1 MTSLTDNAQSTDAGE
16 LPADGSAAD
25 ATDDGLDPAALSV
38 ALREMRDAGLTT
50 IENALPLQVIEGLR
64 AAYEALLES
73 SSEGRVQNTSGEQ
86 HLQMQ
91 LPIQPPF
98 SDPLVVTHPALRQVA
113 GALLGESFT
122 CCYYN
127 SDTALPGS
135 TFQRVHRD
143 TSPLFGTEVGVATPT
158 VGIVVNIPLV
168 DFTLENGSTEVWPG
182 THLIVDQPD
191 ETASLDDRVAPLASA
206 RVNVPAGSI
215 VLRDLRVWH
224 RGVPNRSAQQR
235 TMLAIVY
242 HRGFLGWQHSSMQVS
257 DSVFAGWPEET
268 QRVFARVPRVPG

>member
-1 MTSLTDNAQSTDAGE
+1 MTSMTDNAPSTAAHE
-16 LPADGSAAD
+16 IAADGLVPAAG
-25 ATDDGLDPAALSV
+25 DGLDPAALAI

-50 IENALPLQVIEGLR
+50 IENALPQQVIEDLR
-64 AAYEALLES
+64 TAYDSMLES
-73 SSEGRVQNTSGEQ
+73 SPEGRVQNTSGQQ

-91 LPIQPPF
+91 LPLQPPF

-113 GALLGESFT
+113 TALLGDGFT

-127 SDTALPGS
+127 SNTALPGS

-143 TSPLFGTEVGVATPT
+143 SSPLFGSEGGVPTPT
-158 VGIVVNIPLV
+158 VGLVVNIPLV

-191 ETASLDDRVAPLASA
+191 ETATLDDRVAPLASA
-206 RVNVPAGSI
+206 RVNVRAGSI

-224 RGVPNRSAQQR
+224 RGVPNTSAHRR
-235 TMLAIVY
+235 TMLALVY
-242 HRGFLGWQHSSMQVS
+242 HRAFLGWQHPSMQVS
-257 DSVFAGWPEET
+257 ESVYAAWPQET
-268 QRVFARVPRVPG
+268 QRVFARVPRFSG

>member
-1 MTSLTDNAQSTDAGE
+1 MTSMTPTARPPDAAEPAPTTTDTDVESFGLD
-16 LPADGSAAD
+16 LPALA
-25 ATDDGLDPAALSV
+25 V
-38 ALREMRDAGLTT
+38 ALREMRDAGLT
-50 IENALPLQVIEGLR
+50 IVENALPLHVIENLR
-64 AAYEALLES
+64 AAYDALLES
-73 SSEGRVQNTSGEQ
+73 SPDGRVQNTSGEQ

-98 SDPLVVTHPALRQVA
+98 SDPLVVTHPAVRQVA
-113 GALLGESFT
+113 GTLLGESFT

-127 SDTALPGS
+127 SNTALPGS
-135 TFQRVHRD
+135 SFQRVHRD

-158 VGIVVNIPLV
+158 VGIVVNIPLI

-191 ETASLDDRVAPLASA
+191 ETATLDERVAPLASA
-206 RVNVPAGSI
+206 RVNVKAGSI

-224 RGVPNRSAQQR
+224 RGVPNRSAHQR

-257 DSVFAGWPEET
+257 ESVFAAWPEET
-268 QRVFARVPRVPG
+268 QRVFARVPRIPG